1 MNLCSQRAGSW
12 PAAHAVS
19 VCGGIWSRLVVIF
32 VLVST
37 AGPSLKIPRVQRR
50 GVLQEFQPSRVPV
63 LHLLSPRK
71 LGSQRRPPDGPRT
84 LLVRGPWKR
93 TYWHRPCS
101 VLGVKK
107 TANIGV
113 SYITVKLASFPG
125 GAAQGCRFNNTAGGG
140 VRWRSHL
147 SFG

>member
-37 AGPSLKIPRVQRR
+37 AGAVAENPEGPEERRPTRAPTQQGSHPSTALPKETGI
-50 GVLQEFQPSRVPV
+50 
-63 LHLLSPRK
+63 
-71 LGSQRRPPDGPRT
+71 QRRPPDGTRT

-93 TYWHRPCS
+93 TNWHWPCS

-107 TANIGV
+107 KANIGV

-125 GAAQGCRFNNTAGGG
+125 GAAQGCRFNNTAGGA